1 MYPLKGLLQWR
12 DITLDWQSLIG
23 YYRYK
28 ETVQV
33 TANPVAN
40 VTLTHINTLFLQ
52 LFLLNGARD

>member
-1 MYPLKGLLQWR
+1 LLQWR
-12 DITLDWQSLIG
+12 DVTLDWQSLIG

-52 LFLLNGARD
+52 LFLPNGARD